1 MRRNKIILISA
12 GHSNADFRAVN
23 GKHTEAN
30 IVRDMRNMV
39 AHYLKEAGVSYITDG
54 TGNTNLP
61 LSQAGRLAEKA
72 DIAV

>member
-1 MRRNKIILISA
+1 
-12 GHSNADFRAVN
+12 
-23 GKHTEAN
+23 
-30 IVRDMRNMV
+30 MRNMV

-72 DIAV
+72 NIAVEFHCNAFSNPSK